1 MDRYEKMPHTLQ
13 LSVDILLGLPL
24 PALLMWGREQAMY
37 FNAAYA
43 ALTGIDAARVPGGS
57 VPPMPPAPWSWNP
70 GAIEQTWSG
79 QAQRFSAQTLQLW
92 CGTGLIPTIFDLAYT
107 PLRCE
112 SGNIC
117 AILCTLAPPTQA
129 AADIRTDAPLDILV
143 VEDNLDAQY
152 LVCEM
157 LRTFGHTVHA
167 VARGEDALT
176 ELGKQR
182 FEVLFSDVSLPGMS
196 GVDLAR
202 QALKL
207 QPGLGIIFASGY
219 SQSLTNH
226 LEFPAVSM
234 QKPYD
239 IEQLQ
244 QALASVIQ
252 PN

>member
-13 LSVDILLGLPL
+13 LTVDILLGLPL

-57 VPPMPPAPWSWNP
+57 VPAIPPAPWSWNP
-70 GAIEQTWSG
+70 GALEQLWSG
-79 QAQRFSAQTLQLW
+79 QSLRFPAQTLQLW
-92 CGTGLIPTIFDLAYT
+92 RGSGVEAAAFDLAYT
-107 PLRCE
+107 PLRDE
-112 SGNIC
+112 NGNVC
-117 AILCTLAPPTQA
+117 AILCTLAPPTP
-129 AADIRTDAPLDILV
+129 APVAVTAEAPVGILV
-143 VEDNLDAQY
+143 VEDNPDAQY

-157 LRTFGHTVHA
+157 LRTFGHSVHA

-176 ELGKQR
+176 ELEKQR

-207 QPGLGIIFASGY
+207 QPGLSIIFASGY

-244 QALASVIQ
+244 QALASAIQ
-252 PN
+252 QH